1 MKTQRIFLFLLIA
14 AILLAISPTFGQGD
28 TPTPDVA
35 TLEPTIT
42 PTPVIVEPPP
52 PNPIPDD
59 IPDELPVTTPEI
71 LLGQLYSLL
80 KDATYMVWA
89 AAGVIVIVGFIK
101 VLAAG
106 AGFTITGGSAVAL
119 TLIIQV
125 LIWAGYAVANYLNQ
139 GEAFK
144 VWYLYIVDAVRSLAP
159 LFGAIFLGHVG
170 FKAAQARGVPVAGYS
185 APKKPNDSRSG
196 MIRPDTVYGPP
207 GSLG

>member
-1 MKTQRIFLFLLIA
+1 MFNFRIRWVAL
-14 AILLAISPTFGQGD
+14 LLAVVTFTLSTGAALAQAD
-28 TPTPDVA
+28 TPTPDFA
-35 TLEPTIT
+35 TIEPTATIT
-42 PTPVIVEPPP
+42 PTPVIVEQPP

-59 IPDELPVTTPEI
+59 IPDELPVTTPET

-106 AGFTITGGSAVAL
+106 AGFTLTGGGAVAL
-119 TLIIQV
+119 TLAIQV
-125 LIWAGYAVANYLNQ
+125 LIWAGYAIANYFNQ

-185 APKKPNDSRSG
+185 APKKPN
-196 MIRPDTVYGPP
+196 MIRG
-207 GSLG
+207 